1 MTIMTRNTFF
11 TIAMMFVMTA
21 ATANAQRF
29 GNHGGGRN
37 EGGREMRVGR
47 DGGVSMRGGERR
59 SESRMEG
66 GRTEM
71 NHGNAGHSGHME
83 SGRHEMNHNEGRH
96 EMNHNG
102 GNGFR
107 FEHNDRGN
115 VGHMNNHG
123 AVTRHHDVVNHHAP
137 APRLDHRGYVHG
149 WNGRVRHENG
159 RWGYY
164 RDNRWY
170 WYNRYFEPDFYYG
183 RPINN
188 FNEYYYMPECGY
200 IPGWEGRVC
209 YDGGRWGYLRGN
221 DWYWYDRYYEPDYY
235 FAHPVTHFHHTHI
248 GRVAHNV
255 AAGVV
260 GTIALGALIS
270 AICR

>member
-1 MTIMTRNTFF
+1 MTRNTFF
-11 TIAMMFVMTA
+11 AIAMMFAMAT

-29 GNHGGGRN
+29 GNHGGRH
-37 EGGREMRVGR
+37 EGGREMREGR
-47 DGGVSMRGGERR
+47 NEGRMEGRHDMNRSESRMDGRREVNR

-66 GRTEM
+66 
-71 NHGNAGHSGHME
+71 
-83 SGRHEMNHNEGRH
+83 RHEMNRNEGNGFRFERRNDSRNEGRH
-96 EMNHNG
+96 EMNRHE

-107 FEHNDRGN
+107 FERQDVRSHA
-115 VGHMNNHG
+115 NHS
-123 AVTRHHDVVNHHAP
+123 VRPVVPEHRFNG
-137 APRLDHRGYVHG
+137 RFDHRGHVVG
-149 WNGRVRHENG
+149 WEGRVRHENG

-170 WYNRYFEPDFYYG
+170 WYNRYFEPAFYFG
-183 RPINN
+183 HPIHH
-188 FNEYYYMPECGY
+188 FNDYYYMPECGY

-235 FAHPVTHFHHTHI
+235 FAHPVHHFHHTHV
-248 GRVAHNV
+248 GHVAHKV

-270 AICR
+270 ALCH